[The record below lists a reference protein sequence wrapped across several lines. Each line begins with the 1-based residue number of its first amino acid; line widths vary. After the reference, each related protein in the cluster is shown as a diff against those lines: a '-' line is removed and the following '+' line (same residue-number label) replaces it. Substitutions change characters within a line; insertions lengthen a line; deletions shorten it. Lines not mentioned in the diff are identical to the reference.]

1 MPPREPSIHVTVNC
15 LKQELSKVLT
25 KYNISKQHIELLVAD
40 VAIACKQYS
49 LTHRSIS
56 ISNDKLLRASKKIT
70 SSQISNANL
79 MAELL
84 LLCRQKARHV
94 GILRILPGSSGWAE
108 IKDLTHLADQFIQ
121 EFNLE
126 VRNGYL
132 TYLKV
137 GMSKMQK
144 FSMGKLKSLHPAICQ
159 EYEAIEKI
167 NQDKT
172 PSETQRAYELYRD
185 IVSSKTG
192 IPNIGYDKMPEKYC
206 VFIEV
211 KEEAKR
217 MGISLE
223 RYVQAQFDGLSFR
236 DQIPD
241 PLQLI
246 GDKAHIRVQ
255 RYCYENNINLKK
267 KKVIDYK
274 KIKEQ

>member
-1 MPPREPSIHVTVNC
+1 MNRREPSIHITITKF
-15 LKQELSKVLT
+15 KQELIRICT
-25 KYNISKQHIELLVAD
+25 KHNISKQHIELLVDD

-56 ISNDKLLRASKKIT
+56 ISNDKLLRQSKKIT

-84 LLCRQKARHV
+84 LLSRQKAQHV
-94 GILRILPGSSGWAE
+94 GIVRVAPGSAGWAE
-108 IKDLTHLADQFIQ
+108 IKDLTNLADQFIQ

-132 TYLKV
+132 TYLKI
-137 GMSKMQK
+137 GMGKMQK
-144 FSMGKLKSLHPAICQ
+144 FSMGKLKSLHSAICQ

-172 PSETQRAYELYRD
+172 PSETLQAYEMYRD

-192 IPNIGYDKMPEKYC
+192 IPNIGYDKIPEKYC

-211 KEEAKR
+211 KNEAKKL
-217 MGISLE
+217 GLALGKYI
-223 RYVQAQFDGLSFR
+223 QAQFDGLSFR

-246 GDKAHIRVQ
+246 GEKATIRVQ

-267 KKVIDYK
+267 KKAVDYK
-274 KIKEQ
+274 KIKEV